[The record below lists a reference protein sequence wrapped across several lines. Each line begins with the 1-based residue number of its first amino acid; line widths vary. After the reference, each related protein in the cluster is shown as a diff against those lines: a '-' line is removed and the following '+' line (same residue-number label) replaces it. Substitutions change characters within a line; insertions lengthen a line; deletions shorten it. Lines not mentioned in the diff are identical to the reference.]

1 MLALDGRLI
10 LAGKKKKGSVFKA
23 LGSLF
28 PCSRAGGARVGDHG
42 VSKRCVAFRGLV
54 RSGETSNSRLLELPL
69 RPAAIFWGDS
79 VVIILGDAETGWT
92 LFRRSPRLFW
102 CLADRFGASSCS
114 EEKVPPASTAGGV
127 SGIP

>member
-1 MLALDGRLI
+1 M
-10 LAGKKKKGSVFKA
+10 
-23 LGSLF
+23 
-28 PCSRAGGARVGDHG
+28 GDHG

-114 EEKVPPASTAGGV
+114 EEKVPPASAAGGV
-127 SGIP
+127 SGIPGRGSSLLTCGSGALGRPRCHVGPWPAGRR